1 MSGRGPNARPYA
13 PREDF
18 INAFYDHASTT
29 YGGPPSIFSLLL
41 KIYARFEAL
50 RMEGNKDAAGLKPHF
65 VRQYGLNANRLRRGF
80 DRYTRDREDFIQR
93 VRSNREFCRERLT
106 DAGVEVVP
114 ADYSINVLCRH
125 GSLPDYASYRQL
137 IEGFN
142 VSFDS
147 CRTCVEESADVV
159 QMAVVVEIGGANNLK
174 LYSVKCCLQ
183 RPA

>member
-142 VSFDS
+142 VSVFS
-147 CRTCVEESADVV
+147 GTLCMLPGPGTFRVSPCLSLSALDEGLTRLTTWAT
-159 QMAVVVEIGGANNLK
+159 QTE
-174 LYSVKCCLQ
+174 
-183 RPA
+183 